1 MLKKLIGIDIGGTT
15 IKMALFDAA
24 GTMLDKWQIPTN
36 TEANGISIPD
46 EMVYSIKQRMAD
58 KKQDSDELLG
68 IGIGVPGPVDDLGV
82 KRAVNLGWSD
92 FLLKQLMEKRLNIPV
107 VLLNDANAAA
117 LGELWQGSADQ
128 LRDIVF
134 VTLGTGVGG
143 GIIVD
148 GKILN
153 GKHASGGEIGHIPV
167 QSEETRICG
176 CGNTNCLEC
185 YGSANGMVKTMNQ
198 LAGEEVVSNTKEIFA
213 LILQGDSR
221 AQEALTITIDYLA
234 RAIAG
239 ILNTL
244 DPEELVIGGGVSEAG
259 EAFLTPLK
267 TALDQYTFPQIREH
281 IQLRKAALGND
292 AGVYG
297 AAYQIVNTIQEAEA

>member
-15 IKMALFDAA
+15 IKMALFDAE

-36 TEANGISIPD
+36 TEENGIFIPD
-46 EMVYSIKQRMAD
+46 EMVASINKRLAD
-58 KKQDSDELLG
+58 KKQNSSELLG
-68 IGIGVPGPVDDLGV
+68 IGIGVPGPVDDLVV

-92 FLLKQLMEKRLNIPV
+92 FPLKQLMEQRLNLPV

-153 GKHASGGEIGHIPV
+153 GRHASGGEIGHIPV
-167 QSEETRICG
+167 QSEETRLCG

-185 YGSANGMVKTMNQ
+185 YGSAKGMLNTMNQ

-213 LILQGDSR
+213 LITQGDSR

-267 TALDQYTFPQIREH
+267 TALDQYTFPQISGH

-297 AAYQIVNTIQEAEA
+297 AAYQVLNAIEVVKV

>member
-68 IGIGVPGPVDDLGV
+68 IGIGVPGPVDDLVV

-92 FLLKQLMEKRLNIPV
+92 FPLKQLMEKRLNIPV

-167 QSEETRICG
+167 QSEEMRICG

-213 LILQGDSR
+213 LITQGDSR

>member
-1 MLKKLIGIDIGGTT
+1 MQKKLIGIDIGGTT

-24 GTMLDKWQIPTN
+24 GIMLDKWQIPTN
-36 TEANGISIPD
+36 TEENGIFIPD
-46 EMVYSIKQRMAD
+46 EMVASINKRLAD
-58 KKQDSDELLG
+58 KKQNSSELLG
-68 IGIGVPGPVDDLGV
+68 IGIGVPGPVDDLVV

-92 FLLKQLMEKRLNIPV
+92 FPLKQLMEKRLNIPV

-167 QSEETRICG
+167 QSEEMRICG

-213 LILQGDSR
+213 LITQGDSR

-267 TALDQYTFPQIREH
+267 TALDQYTFPQISGH

-297 AAYQIVNTIQEAEA
+297 AAYQVLNAIEVVIV

>member
-1 MLKKLIGIDIGGTT
+1 MQKKLIGIDIGGTT

-36 TEANGISIPD
+36 TEENGILIPD
-46 EMVYSIKQRMAD
+46 EMVASINKRLAD
-58 KKQDSDELLG
+58 KKQNSSELLG
-68 IGIGVPGPVDDLGV
+68 IGIGVPGPVADLVV

-92 FLLKQLMEKRLNIPV
+92 FPLKQLMETRLNIPV

-167 QSEETRICG
+167 QSEEMRICG

-213 LILQGDSR
+213 LITQGDTR
-221 AQEALTITIDYLA
+221 AQKALTITIDYLA

-259 EAFLTPLK
+259 EAFLAPLK
-267 TALDQYTFPQIREH
+267 TALDQYTFPQISGH

-297 AAYQIVNTIQEAEA
+297 AAYQVLNAIEVVKV

>member
-1 MLKKLIGIDIGGTT
+1 MQKKLIGIDVGGTT

-36 TEANGISIPD
+36 KEANGISIPD

-58 KKQDSDELLG
+58 KKQDSGELLG
-68 IGIGVPGPVDDLGV
+68 IGIGVPGPVDDLVV
-82 KRAVNLGWSD
+82 KRAVNLGWTD
-92 FLLKQLMEKRLNIPV
+92 FPLKQLMEKRLNIPV

-198 LAGEEVVSNTKEIFA
+198 LAGEEEVSNTKEIFA
-213 LILQGDSR
+213 LITQGDSR

-297 AAYQIVNTIQEAEA
+297 AAYQVLNAIEGVKV

>member
-1 MLKKLIGIDIGGTT
+1 MQKKLIGIDVGGTT

-36 TEANGISIPD
+36 KEANGISIPD

-58 KKQDSDELLG
+58 KKQDSGELLG
-68 IGIGVPGPVDDLGV
+68 IGIGVPGPVDDLVV
-82 KRAVNLGWSD
+82 KRAVNLGWTD
-92 FLLKQLMEKRLNIPV
+92 FPLKQLMEKRLNIPV

-198 LAGEEVVSNTKEIFA
+198 LAGEEEVSNTKEIFA
-213 LILQGDSR
+213 LITQGDSR

-244 DPEELVIGGGVSEAG
+244 DPEELVIGGGVSEAD

-297 AAYQIVNTIQEAEA
+297 AAYQVLNAIEGVKV